1 MRNKMLVNKIENGS
15 VVDLMTGHS
24 LNGTCK
30 CEPTVTSVA
39 VKAKSGYA
47 LYTFNKVV
55 THKN

>member
-1 MRNKMLVNKIENGS
+1 MLVNKIENGS

-39 VKAKSGYA
+39 VKSKSGYA
-47 LYTFNKVV
+47 NYTFNKVV

>member
-1 MRNKMLVNKIENGS
+1 MLVNKIENGS